1 MLVSREVWPA
11 LLSLSSFFLD
21 LPHWPL
27 LRQSNTI
34 VDIMEG
40 RERVGER
47 SVRDGRV
54 LRQKAMRA
62 EGERGFR

>member
-11 LLSLSSFFLD
+11 LLSLSSFFFD
-21 LPHWPL
+21 LPHWPF